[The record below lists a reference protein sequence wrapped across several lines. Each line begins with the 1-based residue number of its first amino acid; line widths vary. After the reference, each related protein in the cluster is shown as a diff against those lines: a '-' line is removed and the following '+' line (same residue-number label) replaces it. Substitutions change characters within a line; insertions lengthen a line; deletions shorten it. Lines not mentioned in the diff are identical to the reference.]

1 MPTEASSSRDSYYSS
16 LFDEYMAASPREST
30 WSHSTMNSVKKRPSL
45 NLHLRDVSI
54 SSLKRQPSFDCP
66 TPALSSFKNTPNY
79 SNPINSVFH
88 YTVNGAFSP
97 PPHPSPYVFTHYGS
111 YNNGTKNINGNI
123 NGSIEERTHYSSY
136 NNIGTKNINGGGI
149 EERAN
154 GLNVPKEYLREN
166 SRSRTP
172 SLSGSSINEDRN
184 NVSSNNNH
192 AKHSSASSDENV
204 PIGTPPKHSIPLQN
218 SSNLHPDS
226 VKVQRDPFE
235 NDRDR
240 YGFKRSY
247 QWISNKE
254 YVDFEASYSHVLQRR
269 KIKWETVLN
278 ENGGMIPNKCSKMK
292 RYVRKGI
299 PPSLRGRVWFFY
311 SGAEAKMK
319 SHLDLYQQ
327 LVLKAQDPRLE
338 NEYFEVIERDL
349 HRTFPENIK
358 FKSTVIT
365 DDSNSPV
372 LSTDNV
378 PIIQSL
384 RRVLTAFSLYS
395 PNIGYCQSLN
405 YVAGIL
411 LLFMDEEKAFW
422 MLVTIIHDYLP
433 ENMYDV
439 TMEGSNV
446 DQAVLMSLIMRKM
459 PDIWNKMN
467 GGANCDIEKLDGN
480 MPTIT
485 LVTSHWFLTLYINIL
500 PIETLLRVWDC
511 FFYEGNKILFRVALA
526 ILRLNEEKILA
537 VDDPMEVFQVVQNM
551 PKKLIDCHKLID
563 VCFRRRDCISEISQK
578 DIDRRR
584 ELFRERRKKRV
595 GTMLSKH

>member
-30 WSHSTMNSVKKRPSL
+30 WSHTTINSVKKRPSL
-45 NLHLRDVSI
+45 NLHLRDTSI

-66 TPALSSFKNTPNY
+66 TPALSLFKNTPNY

-88 YTVNGAFSP
+88 YTINGAFSP
-97 PPHPSPYVFTHYGS
+97 PPPPNF
-111 YNNGTKNINGNI
+111 
-123 NGSIEERTHYSSY
+123 EERT
-136 NNIGTKNINGGGI
+136 
-149 EERAN
+149 N

-166 SRSRTP
+166 NRSRTP
-172 SLSGSSINEDRN
+172 SLSGSSVNEDRN
-184 NVSSNNNH
+184 NVHSNNNR

-204 PIGTPPKHSIPLQN
+204 PIGTPPKHSISRQN
-218 SSNLHPDS
+218 SSSNLHPGS
-226 VKVQRDPFE
+226 VKVQH
-235 NDRDR
+235 R
-240 YGFKRSY
+240 YGFKKSY

-278 ENGGMIPNKCSKMK
+278 ENGGMIPNKCSKT
-292 RYVRKGI
+292 
-299 PPSLRGRVWFFY
+299 
-311 SGAEAKMK
+311 
-319 SHLDLYQQ
+319 
-327 LVLKAQDPRLE
+327 QDPRLE

-358 FKSTVIT
+358 FKSTVVS
-365 DDSNSPV
+365 DDGNSPV

-459 PDIWNKMN
+459 PEIWNKMN
-467 GGANCDIEKLDGN
+467 GGVNCDIEKSDGN

-500 PIETLLRVWDC
+500 PIE
-511 FFYEGNKILFRVALA
+511 
-526 ILRLNEEKILA
+526 
-537 VDDPMEVFQVVQNM
+537 
-551 PKKLIDCHKLID
+551 
-563 VCFRRRDCISEISQK
+563 
-578 DIDRRR
+578 
-584 ELFRERRKKRV
+584 
-595 GTMLSKH
+595 

>member
-1 MPTEASSSRDSYYSS
+1 MPTEASTSRDSYYSS
-16 LFDEYMAASPREST
+16 LFDEYITASPCEST
-30 WSHSTMNSVKKRPSL
+30 WSHSTVNSVKRRPSL
-45 NLHLRDVSI
+45 NLHLRDTSI

-66 TPALSSFKNTPNY
+66 TPALSSLKNAPNY
-79 SNPINSVFH
+79 SSPLNSVFH
-88 YTVNGAFSP
+88 YTNGVYSP
-97 PPHPSPYVFTHYGS
+97 PPPPGPYVF
-111 YNNGTKNINGNI
+111 
-123 NGSIEERTHYSSY
+123 THYSSY
-136 NNIGTKNINGGGI
+136 NNSETKNSNNGI
-149 EERAN
+149 EERTN
-154 GLNVPKEYLREN
+154 GLTVPNDYLRES

-172 SLSGSSINEDRN
+172 SLSGSSIDDRN
-184 NVSSNNNH
+184 NNHNNH
-192 AKHSSASSDENV
+192 HVKHSSSSDENV
-204 PIGTPPKHSIPLQN
+204 SPIHSISRQQIP
-218 SSNLHPDS
+218 SNVHPGS
-226 VKVQRDPFE
+226 VKVQHDPYA
-235 NDRDR
+235 NDRDQ

-254 YVDFEASYSHVLQRR
+254 YIDFEASYSHILQRR
-269 KIKWETVLN
+269 KLKWEAVLN
-278 ENGGMIPNKCSKMK
+278 ENGGLIPSKCSKMK

-299 PPSLRGRVWFFY
+299 PPSLRGRVWFHY

-319 SHLDLYQQ
+319 SHSDLYQQ

-338 NEYFEVIERDL
+338 NENFEVIERDL

-358 FKSTVIT
+358 FKSTIVS
-365 DDSNSPV
+365 DDNNSQT

-405 YVAGIL
+405 YIVGIL
-411 LLFMDEEKAFW
+411 LLFMEEEKAFW
-422 MLVTIIHDYLP
+422 MLVTIVHDYLP

-459 PDIWNKMN
+459 PEIWNKMN
-467 GGANCDIEKLDGN
+467 GGVNYDIEKSDGN

-526 ILRLNEEKILA
+526 IFRLNEEKIMA
-537 VDDPMEVFQVVQNM
+537 VDDPMEIFQVVQNM
-551 PKKLIDCHKLID
+551 PKRQIDCHKLID
-563 VCFRRRDCISEISQK
+563 ACFRRRDCISEISQK
-578 DIDRRR
+578 DIERRR
-584 ELFRERRKKRV
+584 EIFRERRKKRV
-595 GTMLSKH
+595 GSMLSKH

>member
-30 WSHSTMNSVKKRPSL
+30 WSHTTINSVKKRPSL
-45 NLHLRDVSI
+45 NLHLRDISI

-88 YTVNGAFSP
+88 YTINGAFSP
-97 PPHPSPYVFTHYGS
+97 PPPPSPYVFTHY
-111 YNNGTKNINGNI
+111 N
-123 NGSIEERTHYSSY
+123 IEERT
-136 NNIGTKNINGGGI
+136 
-149 EERAN
+149 N
-154 GLNVPKEYLREN
+154 GLNVPNEYLREN
-166 SRSRTP
+166 NRSRTP
-172 SLSGSSINEDRN
+172 SLSGSSVNEDRN
-184 NVSSNNNH
+184 NVHSDNNR
-192 AKHSSASSDENV
+192 AKHSSASSDEHV
-204 PIGTPPKHSIPLQN
+204 PIGTPPKHSISRQN
-218 SSNLHPDS
+218 SSSNLHPGS

-235 NDRDR
+235 NERDR

-269 KIKWETVLN
+269 KIKWEAVLN

-311 SGAEAKMK
+311 SGAESKMK
-319 SHLDLYQQ
+319 SHSDLYQQ

-338 NEYFEVIERDL
+338 NEYFE
-349 HRTFPENIK
+349 
-358 FKSTVIT
+358 
-365 DDSNSPV
+365 
-372 LSTDNV
+372 
-378 PIIQSL
+378 
-384 RRVLTAFSLYS
+384 
-395 PNIGYCQSLN
+395 
-405 YVAGIL
+405 
-411 LLFMDEEKAFW
+411 EEKAFW

-467 GGANCDIEKLDGN
+467 GGVNCDIEKSDGN

-526 ILRLNEEKILA
+526 IFKLNEEKILA

-551 PKKLIDCHKLID
+551 PKKLIDCQKLID

-584 ELFRERRKKRV
+584 EHFRERRKKR
-595 GTMLSKH
+595 